1 MISINLSHICFK
13 NETYVLLRNVVLKPV
28 VFKSIVGHG
37 IKEEVRQPNVHH
49 SRGVW
54 VFQQRWGCKGGLD
67 RISIPVNLSLKIIHI
82 HGESIYHSIHVIIS
96 HTEAYR
102 NFSASLCCVIRDFL
116 VNVFRLYTLDKSRH
130 RIAFQGPY

>member
-67 RISIPVNLSLKIIHI
+67 RISIPVNLSLKIIYM
-82 HGESIYHSIHVIIS
+82 ESLFTNIS
-96 HTEAYR
+96 HTEPYR
-102 NFSASLCCVIRDFL
+102 NFSASLCCVKRNFSKCFSPLPIR
-116 VNVFRLYTLDKSRH
+116 
-130 RIAFQGPY
+130 